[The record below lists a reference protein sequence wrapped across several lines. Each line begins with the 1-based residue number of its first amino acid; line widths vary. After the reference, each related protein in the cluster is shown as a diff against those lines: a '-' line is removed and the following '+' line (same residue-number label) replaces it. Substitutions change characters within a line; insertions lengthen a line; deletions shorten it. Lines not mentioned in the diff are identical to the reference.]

1 MDFEICDCRVY
12 RAHLETKEKEGF
24 LGKEM
29 RQSIEPLLDELL
41 DPVGVA
47 VWDEEEDV

>member
-1 MDFEICDCRVY
+1 MDFEIYDCRAY
-12 RAHLETKEKEGF
+12 TAHLETRDSLRKNV
-24 LGKEM
+24 

-47 VWDEEEDV
+47 AWDEEEDV